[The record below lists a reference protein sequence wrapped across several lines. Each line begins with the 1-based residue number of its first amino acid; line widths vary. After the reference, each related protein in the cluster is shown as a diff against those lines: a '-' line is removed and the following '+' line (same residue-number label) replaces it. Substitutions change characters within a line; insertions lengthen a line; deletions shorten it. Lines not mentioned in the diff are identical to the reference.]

1 MPDNIEN
8 TPENQINSSPSADP
22 SPAAAKTVP
31 VRKPRKKPVAA
42 APKRIQPN
50 VISERRLLD
59 SKLVIPEAH
68 PHHRIAKIIL
78 FAMLL
83 GGLVG
88 AAVLF
93 YLNTKKTATPS
104 DTYIPQITI
113 PDENATPPATP
124 PTTTPTTTPEPPPA
138 APVQIVE
145 ILSTPTNF
153 LNVRKAPGTSSEKI
167 GEVKPGEAY
176 ILVSKNAA
184 GDWYEIK
191 LANGSTGWVTS
202 QYATI
207 K

>member
-1 MPDNIEN
+1 MPDKIEIV
-8 TPENQINSSPSADP
+8 PKNQIAPPASPDP
-22 SPAAAKTVP
+22 APPQKTVP
-31 VRKPRKKPVAA
+31 IRKPRKKPVAA

-138 APVQIVE
+138 APVQI
-145 ILSTPTNF
+145 
-153 LNVRKAPGTSSEKI
+153 
-167 GEVKPGEAY
+167 
-176 ILVSKNAA
+176 
-184 GDWYEIK
+184 
-191 LANGSTGWVTS
+191 
-202 QYATI
+202 
-207 K
+207 